1 MLNDFGRNS
10 FYQEALQA
18 ALARILAIEANPGF
32 KTRLACASRVGAGN
46 LHLAEL
52 AAKTI
57 EGNRMLYPNTNISLI
72 AQLSTQVDLG
82 TLGGKAD
89 ILVTETFGTMLLGEG
104 ALTFL
109 SDARE
114 KRDSKGDRLLK
125 EGGQIIPAGG
135 CQYVT
140 LVQMSEA
147 VWSPPP
153 WRGFNLSQLEDL
165 QDTVYWKADSDD
177 STRGKV
183 VDSF

>member
-1 MLNDFGRNS
+1 MRCLGPRSRQRSAGHLGCSGGSPGLTGARRQCRQDLGHRG
-10 FYQEALQA
+10 EPWLQDT
-18 ALARILAIEANPGF
+18 PGLCF
-32 KTRLACASRVGAGN
+32 ASRGRERDTLRARACESICRTRAGGCFSQVLAPGLRN

-109 SDARE
+109 SDA
-114 KRDSKGDRLLK
+114 S
-125 EGGQIIPAGG
+125 
-135 CQYVT
+135 T
-140 LVQMSEA
+140 L
-147 VWSPPP
+147 
-153 WRGFNLSQLEDL
+153 
-165 QDTVYWKADSDD
+165 
-177 STRGKV
+177 
-183 VDSF
+183 SFV